1 MNLQKIIEEEI
12 KSSGIPLQFEVLINP
27 RKENSYFIQITL
39 DKEKVQNHLPS
50 NSYLDFWYNKEK
62 NYIEH
67 INLKINEEFKGNGY
81 GKKLVLS
88 MENFGKKL
96 NCSKCLIYININE
109 SFWKHLGYKK
119 IGDTWEKELL

>member
-12 KSSGIPLQFEVLINP
+12 KLSKIPLKFEILIHPKN
-27 RKENSYFIQITL
+27 KNSYFVQITL
-39 DKEKVQNHLPS
+39 DKKEIKNHLPS

-81 GKKLVLS
+81 GRKIVHSL
-88 MENFGKKL
+88 ENIGRKL

-119 IGDTWEKELL
+119 IDDTWEKELL